1 MNAYAHLEATSIRRL
16 QPQDTL
22 ITEGEH
28 GMMTCQISGEAA
40 RHGVFASMLFP
51 ITHPEQFISLRYTDA
66 EEKER
71 ELGVIGHLADFPPD
85 VVKRVR
91 ASLVK
96 QYHEQII
103 HRIVKIKCKWGQLF
117 ITVGTQRGIEE
128 IVMPWRQDRAEDYG
142 TSGKVL
148 LDSLNN
154 RYILPDVDALSPKE
168 QRVFRNYI
176 YW

>member
-1 MNAYAHLEATSIRRL
+1 MNPYAHLEATSVRRL
-16 QPQDTL
+16 KPQDTV
-22 ITEGEH
+22 ITDGDH
-28 GMMTCQISGEAA
+28 GMMTCAISGEAE

-71 ELGVIGHLADFPPD
+71 ELGVIERLADFPSD
-85 VVKRVR
+85 VVERVR

-103 HRIVKIKCKWGQLF
+103 RRVVKIKCKWGQLF
-117 ITVGTQRGIEE
+117 ITVETQRGTEE

-154 RYILPDVDALSPKE
+154 RYVLPDVDALSAKE
-168 QRVFRNYI
+168 QRVFRNFI